1 MSTIGIIGTGE
12 VGWRMGKLLLKA
24 GHKVIGYDIRPKALN
39 RPRESG
45 FILANSI
52 AELCQR
58 ADIVLSCVTDGAAL
72 RNIVVGAAGLAA
84 NLPPG
89 KPYIDTT
96 SAEPW
101 ITTELAPLLK
111 KCGIPFL
118 DAPVSGG
125 VMAAEA
131 GRLNFMVGGDAEVL
145 DACSAI
151 LKVLG
156 PVVTHVG
163 AVGTGH
169 TIKAINML
177 ALAASMLSTSELL
190 AVGVAAG

>member
-24 GHKVIGYDIRPKALN
+24 GHKVIWYDIRPKALN

-111 KCGIPFL
+111 KC
-118 DAPVSGG
+118 
-125 VMAAEA
+125 
-131 GRLNFMVGGDAEVL
+131 
-145 DACSAI
+145 
-151 LKVLG
+151 
-156 PVVTHVG
+156 
-163 AVGTGH
+163 
-169 TIKAINML
+169 
-177 ALAASMLSTSELL
+177 
-190 AVGVAAG
+190 